1 MRRGRAPAN
10 TLPMRPDPVCVMAP
24 KYRRHHTHRA
34 GRSGRDWRGTLQI
47 GGSPAPGTP
56 APPYGRSRRA
66 FANLRPPC
74 RTRRGIAV
82 AIANAIPLHPRDTTD
97 AAGLH
102 RSLTGAPPPPKPPRL
117 PTVGACALCVPLRG
131 RLRPRRYRLR
141 NVALPL
147 SRLVCLAGRSSEQ
160 ARRASTYVSGCS
172 GMAGTCALIPLAP
185 AKTPD
190 APCFR
195 FAHVAFCSGLGGL
208 LTPRSALPPSAFP
221 AIPTPL
227 HFGSSPV
234 APALPPKYVS
244 ARGYAP
250 SGLVCRLARSKAV
263 RTALATLGGWA
274 CALSDGR
281 APWGLG
287 VAAATKPTDVGL
299 CLSALPRVL
308 LL

>member
-1 MRRGRAPAN
+1 MRRGRAPAD

-74 RTRRGIAV
+74 RARRGF
-82 AIANAIPLHPRDTTD
+82 AIAFANASPHPPRDTVG
-97 AAGLH
+97 AAGSH
-102 RSLTGAPPPPKPPRL
+102 CSLTGAPPPPKPPRL
-117 PTVGACALCVPLRG
+117 PTVGACAMCVPLRG

-147 SRLVCLAGRSSEQ
+147 SRLVCLAGRSSGQ
-160 ARRASTYVSGCS
+160 ARRASTFVSGCS
-172 GMAGTCALIPLAP
+172 GMAGTCALISVVA
-185 AKTPD
+185 ANT
-190 APCFR
+190 AGSSCFR
-195 FAHVAFCSGLGGL
+195 FAPPSCCRAVGGVL
-208 LTPRSALPPSAFP
+208 KPRSALPPSAFP

-227 HFGSSPV
+227 HYGFSPV
-234 APALPPKYVS
+234 APAPPPKYVS

-274 CALSDGR
+274 CALLDGR

-287 VAAATKPTDVGL
+287 VAAATKPSFMGL

>member
-1 MRRGRAPAN
+1 MFRPLWGRAPSLA
-10 TLPMRPDPVCVMAP
+10 RPALSPPAP
-24 KYRRHHTHRA
+24 LWRA
-34 GRSGRDWRGTLQI
+34 RALRSGACSLWSQWLGNEFVGL
-47 GGSPAPGTP
+47 
-56 APPYGRSRRA
+56 PPYTPIEFEKSRRA
-66 FANLRPPC
+66 LAITRPPC
-74 RTRRGIAV
+74 RARRGF
-82 AIANAIPLHPRDTTD
+82 AIAFANASPHPPRDTMG
-97 AAGLH
+97 AAGSH
-102 RSLTGAPPPPKPPRL
+102 CSLTGAPPPPKPPRL
-117 PTVGACALCVPLRG
+117 PSVGACAMCVPLRG

-147 SRLVCLAGRSSEQ
+147 SRLVCLAGRSSGQ

-227 HFGSSPV
+227 HFGFSPV
-234 APALPPKYVS
+234 APAPPPKYVS

-250 SGLVCRLARSKAV
+250 SGLVCRLARAYCP
-263 RTALATLGGWA
+263 RYA
-274 CALSDGR
+274 R
-281 APWGLG
+281 GLG
-287 VAAATKPTDVGL
+287 MRLV
-299 CLSALPRVL
+299 RR
-308 LL
+308 